1 MRKGKEFMGE
11 KDKLEFFLQNKL
23 NAKRKT
29 IVILILFFLWLRF
42 STDLYFMFKFFGV
55 IVILSLLITIYE
67 LIFYKKI
74 YKE

>member
-1 MRKGKEFMGE
+1 MRE

-23 NAKRKT
+23 NAKKKNHCHT
-29 IVILILFFLWLRF
+29 YLIFLWLRF

-67 LIFYKKI
+67 LIFYKKNL
-74 YKE
+74 

>member
-1 MRKGKEFMGE
+1 MRKGKEFMRE

-29 IVILILFFLWLRF
+29 IVILILFFWLRF

-55 IVILSLLITIYE
+55 IVILSL
-67 LIFYKKI
+67 
-74 YKE
+74 